1 MNHKDKY
8 ANFAELAASES
19 EGRDFGRIILKRNS
33 AITIIA
39 PHGGGIE
46 PGTSEIA
53 KGIAQSEFSVYC
65 FEGLKE
71 QGNYEALHITGAD
84 FDDPECLQLTDKS
97 KIVLAV
103 HGCDSVEKIV
113 YVGGLN
119 ENLKVQIIEALRGV
133 GVHAEEDVSNHSGR
147 DPQNIC
153 NRGIKNGG
161 VQLEITEGLRREM
174 FRGLKRRERQF
185 TEPSLDLF
193 VDAIRTPLLEL
204 DVVGENTHEPSK
216 MAAECSPGREPGDQA
231 S

>member
-8 ANFAELAASES
+8 ATFAELIES
-19 EGRDFGRIILKRNS
+19 ECETRDFGRIITTQNS

-53 KGIAQSEFSVYC
+53 KAIADSDFSMYC
-65 FEGLKE
+65 FEGLRVR
-71 QGNYEALHITGAD
+71 GNYEALHITGTH

-103 HGCDSVEKIV
+103 HGCDGEEKIV

-119 ENLKVQIIEALRGV
+119 EDLKAKIIAALKEV
-133 GVHAEEDVSNHSGR
+133 GFQAEKDVSSHSGR
-147 DPQNIC
+147 DPHNIC
-153 NRGIKNGG
+153 NRGIQTGG
-161 VQLEITEGLRREM
+161 VQLEISEGLRREM

-185 TEPSLDLF
+185 TEPSFDIF
-193 VDAIRTPLLEL
+193 VDAIRTALLEL
-204 DVVGENTHEPSK
+204 DVVGETGQRAIEDG
-216 MAAECSPGREPGDQA
+216 GRV
-231 S
+231 